1 MDYTREN
8 GGYLFYKILHGL
20 GGSPHYSSAP
30 IQCPHFAVRA
40 TYPMPSRLRPLAR
53 IARATLLAAAFLAVA
68 SPELSA
74 ETLSFDGIQ
83 VTEAATKVIFATDYA
98 DYQGGNG
105 WFDGANGGGRLYWRG
120 AAGDGQYMHFN
131 LSSLAGQRIVGPGY
145 LTLQAASAYWGGGV
159 GGSNVGTANA
169 AWTAAGGVAVP
180 GATALTSAANATG
193 SYVSGSSVSWGLGGS
208 VLQGLVDNPSTN
220 LGLAVI
226 GGSGSTLHFDGG
238 MNPYLTLRTGT
249 LSAANVAGVITV
261 TGGDPWNAANYTFT
275 AGDAYARGAT
285 LTINGSLS
293 AGSAGDIVINGGQ
306 VVVNQPGGVDNAYWT
321 VNSTRINTGGLLTI
335 NGHSHVKNLTLAG
348 GELGASAIN
357 GQWGGWSIDG
367 VLQATGATVSTM
379 SAPRVSMDNTTAV
392 QVDAGSTLNFT
403 GTIGLGTVT
412 KTGNGI
418 LTLAAANA
426 HGGGVVLNAGT
437 LSLKNDAALGTGAL
451 SMNGGK
457 LVLNGLAGLHE
468 GSLTVSSLDAAQ
480 ANPRTATRLTT
491 TMANTNAG
499 WSDNQ
504 QWNYSGYVYVPTV
517 SRWTFGECIDDAA
530 WLKVDDTVVLNDSTW
545 WNVSLGSIDL
555 SAGWHRIDARFMNG
569 AGGAGY
575 AGGWGTGFGFG
586 VDRQGRGDAAAANF
600 TTLSDA
606 GDGATLVRD
615 LLISNNLVLAAGVNE
630 LQTPTGGAILSGILS
645 GSGQLLKTGSG
656 WLTLTGANTYSGGT
670 HLTEGVIVA
679 GSAGALGTGDVTFT
693 GGVLRFTANST
704 GVAWAERIKNSPAPV
719 TLDSAGLNLSVNG
732 LVASNTGGLT
742 KSGQGTLSLVGAS
755 SYGGET
761 RVNTGT
767 LKLVTTLGAA
777 TVATSTGAVFIAATG
792 NRLAG
797 LVPSSNVGGGAAE
810 GSGLVGSL
818 TDGVA
823 LVGAATA
830 YTVNSSQVITFNL
843 PTAAAP
849 LGYDLLGVKIYA
861 TWNDPGRDAISLEA
875 LKVATVTDPTTF
887 VTLAGSAVNF
897 DPGSGFNGLNLASI
911 MAANGVLAKDVA
923 AVQFVFGAQENGHAG
938 YAELEL
944 LATAITGTGG
954 RDLLP
959 VTSRLIV
966 EAGATLDLN
975 GNHQT
980 IAALAGA
987 GTVTNAAL
995 GGTVTLTV
1003 NQDATTTFTGALTG
1017 DLRLV
1022 KSGNG
1027 ILTLSG
1033 SSTYTAGTT
1042 VQAGTLVLEGYNGYA
1057 PIRGTLTV
1065 NAGATAVTTGDG
1077 TGLGW
1082 QLWNGA
1088 KLSKLIIN
1096 GGTVTTA
1103 GVMHV
1108 WDLAGGVEMTGGTLQ
1123 SNNGIDSGGDN
1134 RLEWRNA
1141 HVTTFASAD
1150 AAKIAG
1156 RINLRADGGAGTGL
1170 NLTVADGA
1178 ATVDLLISAAI
1189 TEAGGQP
1196 VTKYGA
1202 GTLRLSGTNIF
1213 TGGFV
1218 IQSGTVSAAAN
1229 STRNGGYSSLGAG
1242 TVTIQ
1247 NGATLVSDS
1256 EFSTGN
1262 EWMGGNVG
1270 KITVNA
1276 GGAWLINSRGN
1287 TVRNG
1292 LELSGGSI
1300 SGAGGDADWGGLYLR
1315 NTTVTISGGVVST
1328 IAADTAMNA
1337 VTTFTVASGSQ
1348 LNFSGSSHNSYGATG
1363 GVSKEGDGPMIISGP
1378 ASFTGTSTVLAG
1390 TLVYANTFA
1399 ASAHTI
1405 ASGAVLELNFAAYRD
1420 SGTTSF
1426 SGVGTLRKTGAGT
1439 IEWGAGAVTF
1449 SLGAGALIDIQE
1461 GVFTGGSCGN
1471 ESWTTNLSDLNVA
1484 TGAVFNGVE
1493 ANVRVNRLSGTG
1505 TIKSGYAGAGYQ
1517 AFTFGV
1523 DNGSGPFEGV
1533 LANATSAANIVK
1545 EGTGTIVFLGANTY
1559 SGTTQVSTGTL
1570 QVGDG
1575 GTIGALGTGAVTISA
1590 GATLEIN
1597 RSNDFTSAIG
1607 QTFSGAGAL
1616 VKTGSGSVI
1625 FRGNMSGLDNL
1636 VVFDGS
1642 VRTDSWNPWKDGL
1655 RLSVNGLGTFEL
1667 WNTAVTIGELSGSG
1681 IIRNSANWSG
1691 YAGGAA
1697 IAVNNLTVQSG
1708 NFGGTITDNGY
1719 GNGGNTGGA
1728 NSDTSLSLIKTG
1740 VGTLTLSGLSDYSG
1754 ITVFAGGVVNAAF
1767 LADNGMPS
1775 SLGLGT
1781 GDTAGERIGLLFRG
1795 GVLKYTGSSA
1805 QTTNRAIRLSTAGGG
1820 GTIDASGSSV
1830 DATLVFSR
1838 SQMPNWWEAPGV
1850 RTLTLTGIN
1859 TGENTLAAGIND
1871 LPGATTINVS
1881 KEGIGTWVLAGA
1893 GNYLGVTDIKAGTLL
1908 ATHSAALGT
1917 GGLNGATMTWIRNG
1931 ATLALRGDISMN
1943 EHMHVL
1949 GTGVGGLGA
1958 IRSSAGTNAL
1968 TMTIGLDGDTTIG
1981 VDAGTLTLTNVV
1993 YGDGAANASN
2003 LTKVGAGVLVLSG
2016 ANLYSGVTIFAGG
2029 VVQATTLADNG
2040 TASSLGVGT
2049 GDTNNDRIGLLF
2061 RGGVLKYAGST
2072 AQSTDRAIRLST
2084 DGGGGTIDASGSNPS
2099 ATLSFTRASM
2109 PNWWENGGN
2118 RTLTLTG
2125 INSGEN
2131 TLTAGINDLPG
2142 GTKINLTKSGVGT
2155 WVLAGAGNYLGV
2167 TNINA
2172 GMLLATNNTSLGVGG
2187 WDGGTMTN
2195 VLDGGTLALR
2205 GGISLDEHM
2214 HVWGAGVGG
2223 LGAIRSLSGNNALT
2237 IGGNN
2242 GTGFALRSNTVVGV
2256 DADTLTVT
2264 GFYEYGGS
2272 FDLTKV
2278 GAGTLVVTANSSYTG
2293 VTVFAGGVVNAATFA
2308 NNGTAS
2314 GLGAGTGDPGGDR
2327 IGLLFRGGVLQYTG
2341 STAQST
2347 DRAIRLSTDGG
2358 GGTIDASG
2366 SNPSATLSF
2375 TRASM
2380 PNWWENGGTRT
2391 LTLTGINT
2399 GENTL
2404 TAGIMDWPGVTTIHV
2419 NKDGV
2424 GTWVLAGAS
2433 NYLGVTDIKA
2443 GTLIAAHSAALGT
2456 GGFNGGTMTIVR
2468 DGATLALKGNS
2479 SLSEHIRVGG
2489 AGVGGLGAIRNL
2501 AGANAL
2507 TQSISL
2513 AGDTTI
2519 GVDMNTLTI
2528 ASGFYGDGALS
2539 ASSLT
2544 KVGNGVLVLSGSSIY
2559 TGATILEGGKL
2570 VVSSLGTGS
2579 GGSSLGD
2586 ANPQLADK
2594 LQLKGA
2600 VTLEYAGGGESTDR
2614 SFTISGSGLTLSSVG
2629 TGPVIFTAA
2638 SLVALSADGV
2648 STRTITLTG
2657 TQTGDNTFGSTL
2669 LGNPTAADTFKKI
2682 IKQGV
2687 GKWVLEGSPNRLSTD
2702 FRVELKAGTL
2712 GLVAG
2717 ALGGVDYSGEIA
2729 VLADSTLRWE
2739 SGNADDLS
2747 SRISISDGV
2756 RATLDVVGGDLPL
2769 AASMRVG
2776 VAQTATLHKTGA
2788 GTLTLNASQAVSAVS
2803 MDAGRIRVNNP
2814 GALGSGA
2821 VTVNGGTLSIAT
2833 GVSVTNAVHVYQG
2846 GVLEG
2851 TGGAGAV
2858 RIKVGGVLSPGASP
2872 GILTMQ
2878 SLILEAGSLIDWQIY
2893 DAAGL
2898 SGVGYDRLDVLGA
2911 VDLSGL
2917 SAGSRATL
2925 RVISLVMVGPDVVGN
2940 PLNFD
2945 NNVGANTAPR
2955 SFTLA
2960 TCGSL
2965 NLGTNQN
2972 INDAFTVDVSQFRF
2986 SDGSLA
2992 DPGLWVV
2999 TYDASAGAVMLTAIP
3014 EPSTY
3019 GLTLG
3024 ALALAVV
3031 AVRRRRE
3038 RERAG
3043 DAAKRR

>member
-1 MDYTREN
+1 MVYDSYILLSFGAALAFAYPHSEPA
-8 GGYLFYKILHGL
+8 FYGAAR
-20 GGSPHYSSAP
+20 P
-30 IQCPHFAVRA
+30 
-40 TYPMPSRLRPLAR
+40 YPMSSRLHPYAR
-53 IARATLLAAAFLAVA
+53 ISRATLFAAACLAVA

-74 ETLSFDGIQ
+74 EALSFDGIQ
-83 VTEAATKVIFATDYA
+83 ASATATKVIFATDYA
-98 DYQGGNG
+98 DYMGGNG
-105 WFDGANGGGRLYWRG
+105 AFSGVNGGGRLYWRG

-131 LSSLAGQRIVGPGY
+131 LSGLAGLSIVGPAY
-145 LTLQAASAYWGGGV
+145 LTLQNANTTWGGGV
-159 GGSNVGTANA
+159 GGSFVGLANA
-169 AWTAAGGVAVP
+169 AWTAAGGAAVP
-180 GATALTSAANATG
+180 GATALTSAVNATG
-193 SYVSGSSVSWGLGGS
+193 SYASASTVSWGLGGS

-226 GGSGSTLHFDGG
+226 GGSGSTMHFDG
-238 MNPYLTLRTGT
+238 MNPYLSFRTGT
-249 LSAANVAGVITV
+249 LSAASVAGVITV
-261 TGGDPWNAANYTFT
+261 TGGEAWTPANYTFS
-275 AGDAYARGAT
+275 AGDAYAAAAT
-285 LTINGSLS
+285 LTINASLT
-293 AGSAGDIVINGGQ
+293 AGSAGDVIINGGQ
-306 VVVNQPGGVDNAYWT
+306 VVVNQPGGIDNAYWS
-321 VNSTRINTGGLLTI
+321 VNSTRINAGGLLTI

-348 GELGASAIN
+348 GELGASAVN

-367 VLQATGATVSTM
+367 LLLATGATVSTM
-379 SAPRVSMDNTTAV
+379 SAPRVSMDATTAV
-392 QVDAGSTLNFT
+392 QVDAGSSLNFT
-403 GTIGLGTVT
+403 GTIRLGAVT
-412 KTGNGI
+412 KTGTGM
-418 LTLAAANA
+418 LTLSGANS
-426 HGGGVVLNAGT
+426 HSGGVVLNAGS
-437 LSLKNDAALGTGAL
+437 LSLKNDAGLGTGTL
-451 SMNGGK
+451 TVNGGK

-468 GSLTVSSLDAAQ
+468 GRLTVSALDANQ

-499 WSDNQ
+499 WGDNQ

-530 WLKVDDTVVLNDSTW
+530 WLKVNDTVVLNDGAW
-545 WNVSLGSIDL
+545 NNVSLGSIDL
-555 SAGWHRIDARFMNG
+555 SAGWHRIDARFQNAG
-569 AGGAGY
+569 GGAGY
-575 AGGWGTGFGFG
+575 AGTWGTGFGFG
-586 VDRQGRGDAAAANF
+586 VDRQGRGVDTAANF
-600 TTLSDA
+600 TTLSDS

-615 LLISNNLVLAAGVNE
+615 LLISNNLVLAAGANE
-630 LQTPTGGAILSGILS
+630 LQTPAGGAILSGVLS

-656 WLTLTGANTYSGGT
+656 WLTLTGSNTYSGGT
-670 HLTEGVIVA
+670 QLAEGVIVA
-679 GSAGALGTGDVTFT
+679 DGGSALGSGDLTFT
-693 GGVLRFTANST
+693 GGTLRLTPTFAATAW
-704 GVAWAERIKNSPAPV
+704 GARIKNSTAAV
-719 TLDSAGLNLSVNG
+719 TLDTGGQNLAING
-732 LVASNTGGLT
+732 LGASNTGGLA
-742 KSGQGTLSLVGAS
+742 KVGPGTLSLVGAS
-755 SYGGET
+755 AYSGDT
-761 RVNTGT
+761 RVNAGT
-767 LKLVTTLGAA
+767 LKLESSLGAA
-777 TVATSTGAVFIAATG
+777 TVATSTGAVFIASPS

-810 GSGLVGSL
+810 GSGTVASL

-823 LVGAATA
+823 MVGAATA
-830 YTVNSSQVITFNL
+830 YTINSSQVITFNL
-843 PTAAAP
+843 PTNTVP
-849 LGYDLLGVKIYA
+849 LGYNLLGVKIYA

-897 DPGSGFNGLNLASI
+897 DPGGGFNGLNLASI

-944 LATAITGTGG
+944 LATAIVGTGG

-959 VTSRLIV
+959 VASRLTV

-980 IAALAGA
+980 VAGLAGA
-987 GTVTNAAL
+987 GTVTNAAA

-1003 NQDATTTFTGALTG
+1003 NQDTATTFSGALTG
-1017 DLRLV
+1017 DLNLV
-1022 KSGNG
+1022 KSGSG
-1027 ILTLSG
+1027 SLTLSG
-1033 SSTYTAGTT
+1033 SSTFTAGTT
-1042 VQAGTLVLEGYNGYA
+1042 VQAGTLVLEAYNGYA

-1065 NAGATAVTTGDG
+1065 NAGATVVTTGDG

-1150 AAKIAG
+1150 TAKIAG

-1178 ATVDLLISAAI
+1178 AGTDLLISAAI

-1196 VTKYGA
+1196 VAKYGA
-1202 GTLRLSGTNIF
+1202 GALRLSGTNVF

-1218 IQSGTVSAAAN
+1218 IHAGTVYAEAATAD
-1229 STRNGGYSSLGAG
+1229 NGGYSSLGAG
-1242 TVTIQ
+1242 TITIQ
-1247 NGATLVSDS
+1247 NGATLVSAVDWT
-1256 EFSTGN
+1256 TGN
-1262 EWMGGNVG
+1262 EWQGGNVG

-1276 GGAWLINSRGN
+1276 GGTWLISSRGN

-1300 SGAGGDADWGGLYLR
+1300 SGSGGDADWGGLYLR
-1315 NTTVTISGGVVST
+1315 NTAVTIGGGVVST

-1348 LNFSGSSHNSYGATG
+1348 LNFSGPLHNSYGATG
-1363 GVSKEGDGPMIISGP
+1363 GISKDGDGPMIISGP
-1378 ASFTGTSTVLAG
+1378 ASFSGASTVLAG
-1390 TLVYANTFA
+1390 TLVYANAFA

-1405 ASGAVLELNFAAYRD
+1405 ASGAVLELNTASNRF

-1439 IEWGAGAVTF
+1439 IEWGSGAVTF
-1449 SLGAGALIDIQE
+1449 SLGAGALIDIQA
-1461 GVFTGGSCGN
+1461 GAFIGGSYGN
-1471 ESWTTNLSDLNVA
+1471 EIWTTNLADLNVA
-1484 TGAVFNGVE
+1484 AGAVFNGVE
-1493 ANVRVNRLSGTG
+1493 ANVRVNRLTGTG
-1505 TIKSGYAGAGYQ
+1505 TIMSGYGGAGYQ
-1517 AFTFGV
+1517 ALTFGV
-1523 DNGSGPFEGV
+1523 VNGSGPFDGV
-1533 LANATSAANIVK
+1533 IANAYAAANIVK

-1559 SGTTQVSTGTL
+1559 TGTTLVSTGTL

-1597 RSNDFTSAIG
+1597 RSNDFASAVG
-1607 QTFSGAGAL
+1607 QTFSGAGTL
-1616 VKTGSGSVI
+1616 VKTGAGVAV
-1625 FRGNMSGLDNL
+1625 FKGNMSGLDNL
-1636 VVFDGS
+1636 VIFDGT

-1691 YAGGAA
+1691 YASGAA

-1708 NFGGTITDNGY
+1708 NFGGTISDNGY
-1719 GNGGNTGGA
+1719 GNGGTTGTDG
-1728 NSDTSLSLIKTG
+1728 DTRLSLIKTG

-1754 ITVFAGGVVNAAF
+1754 ITVFAGGVINAAF

-1781 GDTAGERIGLLFRG
+1781 GDTNNDRIGLLFRG

-1820 GTIDASGSSV
+1820 GTIDASGSSP

-1838 SQMPNWWEAPGV
+1838 SQMPNWWEEPGA

-1871 LPGATTINVS
+1871 LPGVTSINIS
-1881 KEGIGTWVLAGA
+1881 KEGLGTWVLAGA
-1893 GNYLGVTDIKAGTLL
+1893 GNYLGVTDIKAGTLI
-1908 ATHSAALGT
+1908 AERSTALGT

-1931 ATLALRGDISMN
+1931 ATLALRGDISAD

-1949 GTGVGGLGA
+1949 GSGVGGLGA
-1958 IRSSAGTNAL
+1958 IRNLSGANAL

-1981 VDAGTLTLTNVV
+1981 VDAGTLTLTNAV

-2016 ANLYSGVTIFAGG
+2016 ANLYSGVTVFAGG

-2040 TASSLGVGT
+2040 AASSLGVGT
-2049 GDTNNDRIGLLF
+2049 GDT
-2061 RGGVLKYAGST
+2061 AG
-2072 AQSTDRAIRLST
+2072 
-2084 DGGGGTIDASGSNPS
+2084 
-2099 ATLSFTRASM
+2099 
-2109 PNWWENGGN
+2109 E
-2118 RTLTLTG
+2118 
-2125 INSGEN
+2125 
-2131 TLTAGINDLPG
+2131 
-2142 GTKINLTKSGVGT
+2142 
-2155 WVLAGAGNYLGV
+2155 
-2167 TNINA
+2167 
-2172 GMLLATNNTSLGVGG
+2172 
-2187 WDGGTMTN
+2187 
-2195 VLDGGTLALR
+2195 
-2205 GGISLDEHM
+2205 
-2214 HVWGAGVGG
+2214 
-2223 LGAIRSLSGNNALT
+2223 
-2237 IGGNN
+2237 
-2242 GTGFALRSNTVVGV
+2242 
-2256 DADTLTVT
+2256 
-2264 GFYEYGGS
+2264 
-2272 FDLTKV
+2272 
-2278 GAGTLVVTANSSYTG
+2278 
-2293 VTVFAGGVVNAATFA
+2293 
-2308 NNGTAS
+2308 
-2314 GLGAGTGDPGGDR
+2314 R
-2327 IGLLFRGGVLQYTG
+2327 IGLLFRGGVLQYSG

-2399 GENTL
+2399 GENIL
-2404 TAGIMDWPGVTTIHV
+2404 TAGIMDWSGVTTIHV
-2419 NKDGV
+2419 NKEGV

-2433 NYLGVTDIKA
+2433 SYLGVTDIKA

-2456 GGFNGGTMTIVR
+2456 GGFNGATMTRVR
-2468 DGATLALKGNS
+2468 SGATLALKGDITSNERI
-2479 SLSEHIRVGG
+2479 LVGG

-2507 TQSISL
+2507 TQGISL
-2513 AGDTTI
+2513 ESDTTI
-2519 GVDMNTLTI
+2519 GVDAGTLTI
-2528 ASGFYGDGALS
+2528 VSGFYGDGALS
-2539 ASSLT
+2539 ASGLT
-2544 KVGNGVLVLSGSSIY
+2544 KVGNGVLVLAGTNLY

-2570 VVSSLGTGS
+2570 VVTSLGTGS

-2594 LQLKGA
+2594 LQLKGP
-2600 VTLEYAGGGESTDR
+2600 VTLEYAGVGESTDR
-2614 SFTISGSGLTLSSVG
+2614 SLTISGSGLTLSSVG

-2638 SLVALSADGV
+2638 SLLALSADGV

-2657 TQTGDNTFGSTL
+2657 TQTGDNSFGSTL
-2669 LGNPTAADTFKKI
+2669 LGNPAAADTFKKI

-2687 GKWVLEGSPNRLSTD
+2687 GKWVLEGSANRFSTD

-2712 GLVAG
+2712 GLVTG
-2717 ALGGVDYSGEIA
+2717 ALGGVDYNGEIA

-2756 RATLDVVGGDLPL
+2756 RATLDVVGGNLTL

-2833 GVSVTNAVHVYQG
+2833 GVSVANAVQVYQG

-2858 RIKVGGVLSPGASP
+2858 RVKVGGVLSPGASP

-2878 SLILEAGSLIDWQIY
+2878 SLILESGSIIDWQIY

-2917 SAGSRATL
+2917 SIGSKATL
-2925 RVISLVMVGPDVVGN
+2925 RVISLAIVGPDVVGN

-2945 NNVGANTAPR
+2945 NNVAANTAPR

-2986 SDGSLA
+2986 SDGTLA
-2992 DPGLWVV
+2992 DAGLWVV
-2999 TYDASAGAVMLTAIP
+2999 SYDAGAGAIMLTAIP

-3019 GLTLG
+3019 GLSLG
-3024 ALALAVV
+3024 ALALALA
-3031 AVRRRRE
+3031 AVRRRRVG
-3038 RERAG
+3038 R
-3043 DAAKRR
+3043 

>member
-1 MDYTREN
+1 M
-8 GGYLFYKILHGL
+8 
-20 GGSPHYSSAP
+20 S
-30 IQCPHFAVRA
+30 
-40 TYPMPSRLRPLAR
+40 SRLHPCAR
-53 IARATLLAAAFLAVA
+53 ISRATLFAAACLAVA

-74 ETLSFDGIQ
+74 EALSFDGIQ
-83 VTEAATKVIFATDYA
+83 ASATATKVIFATDYA
-98 DYQGGNG
+98 DYMGGNG
-105 WFDGANGGGRLYWRG
+105 AFSGVNGAGRLYWRG

-131 LSSLAGQRIVGPGY
+131 LSGLAGLSIVGPAF
-145 LTLQAASAYWGGGV
+145 LTLQNANTTWGGGV
-159 GGSNVGTANA
+159 GGSFVGLANA
-169 AWTAAGGVAVP
+169 AWTAAGGSAVP
-180 GATALTSAANATG
+180 GATALTSAVNATG
-193 SYVSGSSVSWGLGGS
+193 SYASASSVSWGLGGS

-226 GGSGSTLHFDGG
+226 GGSGSTMHFDGG
-238 MNPYLTLRTGT
+238 MNPYLSFRTGT
-249 LSAANVAGVITV
+249 LSAASVAGVITV
-261 TGGDPWNAANYTFT
+261 TGGEAWTPANYTFS
-275 AGDAYARGAT
+275 AGDAYAAAAT
-285 LTINGSLS
+285 LTINASLT
-293 AGSAGDIVINGGQ
+293 AGSAGDVIINGGQ
-306 VVVNQPGGVDNAYWT
+306 VVVNQPGGIDNAYWS
-321 VNSTRINTGGLLTI
+321 VNSTRINAGGLLTI

-348 GELGASAIN
+348 GELGASAVN

-367 VLQATGATVSTM
+367 LLLATGATVSTM
-379 SAPRVSMDNTTAV
+379 SAPRVSMDATTAV
-392 QVDAGSTLNFT
+392 QVDAGSSLNFT
-403 GTIGLGTVT
+403 GTIGLGAVT
-412 KTGNGI
+412 KTGTGM
-418 LTLAAANA
+418 LTLSGANS
-426 HGGGVVLNAGT
+426 HSGGVVLNAGS
-437 LSLKNDAALGTGAL
+437 LSLKNDAGLGTGTL
-451 SMNGGK
+451 TVNGGK

-468 GSLTVSSLDAAQ
+468 GRLTVSALDANQ

-499 WSDNQ
+499 WGDNQ
-504 QWNYSGYVYVPTV
+504 QWNYSGYVYVATP

-530 WLKVDDTVVLNDSTW
+530 WLKVDDTVVLNDGNW
-545 WNVSLGSIDL
+545 GNVSLGSIDL
-555 SAGWHRIDARFMNG
+555 AVGWHRIDARFQNG

-575 AGGWGTGFGFG
+575 AGTWGTGFGFG
-586 VDRQGRGDAAAANF
+586 VDRQGRGVDTAANF
-600 TTLSDA
+600 TTFSDS

-615 LLISNNLVLAAGVNE
+615 LLISNNLVLAAGANE
-630 LQTPTGGAILSGILS
+630 LQTPAGGAILSGVLS

-670 HLTEGVIVA
+670 QLAEGVLVPDGA
-679 GSAGALGTGDVTFT
+679 NSVGSGDLTFT
-693 GGVLRFTANST
+693 GGTLRLTPTFAATAW
-704 GVAWAERIKNSPAPV
+704 GARIKNSTAAV
-719 TLDSAGLNLSVNG
+719 TLDTGGQNLAING
-732 LVASNTGGLT
+732 LGASNTGGLT
-742 KSGQGTLSLVGAS
+742 KVGPGTLSLVGAS
-755 SYGGET
+755 AHGGDT
-761 RVNTGT
+761 RVNAGT
-767 LKLVTTLGAA
+767 LKLESALGAA
-777 TVATSTGAVFIAATG
+777 TVATRTGAVFIATPS
-792 NRLAG
+792 NRLTG
-797 LVPSSNVGGGAAE
+797 LVLSSNVGGGAAE
-810 GSGLVGSL
+810 GSGSVASL
-818 TDGVA
+818 TDGSAVA
-823 LVGAATA
+823 GAAAA
-830 YTVNSSQVITFNL
+830 YSVNTGQVITFNL
-843 PTAAAP
+843 PTNTAP
-849 LGYDLLGVKIYA
+849 LGYNLLGVKIYA

-897 DPGSGFNGLNLASI
+897 DPAGGFNGLNLASI

-923 AVQFVFGAQENGHAG
+923 AVQFVFGAQENGYAG

-944 LATAITGTGG
+944 LATAIAGTGG

-959 VTSRLIV
+959 VASRLTV

-980 IAALAGA
+980 VAALAGA
-987 GTVTNAAL
+987 GTVTNAAA

-1003 NQDATTTFTGALTG
+1003 NQDTTTAFSGVLTG
-1017 DLRLV
+1017 DLNLV
-1022 KSGNG
+1022 KSGSG
-1027 ILTLSG
+1027 SLTLSG

-1103 GVMHV
+1103 GIMHV

-1123 SNNGIDSGGDN
+1123 SNNGIDTGGDN

-1150 AAKIAG
+1150 TAKIAG

-1178 ATVDLLISAAI
+1178 AGTDLLISAAI

-1196 VTKYGA
+1196 VAKYGA
-1202 GTLRLSGTNIF
+1202 GALRLSGTNIF

-1218 IQSGTVSAAAN
+1218 IHAGTVYAEAATAD
-1229 STRNGGYSSLGAG
+1229 NGGYSSLGAG
-1242 TVTIQ
+1242 TITIQ
-1247 NGATLVSDS
+1247 NGATLVSAVDWT
-1256 EFSTGN
+1256 TGN
-1262 EWMGGNVG
+1262 EWQGGNVG

-1276 GGAWLINSRGN
+1276 GGTWLISSRGN

-1300 SGAGGDADWGGLYLR
+1300 SGTGGDADWGGLYLR
-1315 NTTVTISGGVVST
+1315 NTAVTIGGGVVST

-1337 VTTFTVASGSQ
+1337 VTTFTVTSGSQ
-1348 LNFSGSSHNSYGATG
+1348 LNFSGPLHNSYGATG
-1363 GVSKEGDGPMIISGP
+1363 GISKDGDGPMIISGP
-1378 ASFTGTSTVLAG
+1378 ASFTGASTVLVG
-1390 TLVYANTFA
+1390 TLVYANAFA

-1405 ASGAVLELNFAAYRD
+1405 ASGAVLELNTASNRV

-1439 IEWGAGAVTF
+1439 IEWGSGAVTF

-1461 GVFTGGSCGN
+1461 GAFIGGSWGN
-1471 ESWTTNLSDLNVA
+1471 EIWTTNLADLNVA
-1484 TGAVFNGVE
+1484 AGAIFNGVE

-1505 TIKSGYAGAGYQ
+1505 TIKSGYPGAGYQ
-1517 AFTFGV
+1517 SLTFGV
-1523 DNGSGPFEGV
+1523 DNGSGPFDGV
-1533 LANATSAANIVK
+1533 IANAISAANIVK

-1559 SGTTQVSTGTL
+1559 TGTTLVSAGTL

-1575 GTIGALGTGAVTISA
+1575 GTIGALGSGAVTISA

-1597 RSNDFTSAIG
+1597 RSNDFASAVG
-1607 QTFSGAGAL
+1607 QTFSGAGTL
-1616 VKTGSGSVI
+1616 VKTGAGVAV
-1625 FRGNMSGLDNL
+1625 FKGNMSGLDNL
-1636 VVFDGS
+1636 VIFDGT
-1642 VRTDSWNPWKDGL
+1642 VRTDNWNPWKDGL

-1667 WNTAVTIGELSGSG
+1667 WNTAVTLGELSGSG

-1691 YAGGAA
+1691 YASGAA

-1708 NFGGTITDNGY
+1708 NFGGTISDNGY
-1719 GNGGNTGGA
+1719 GNGGTTGTDG
-1728 NSDTSLSLIKTG
+1728 DTRLSLIKTG

-1754 ITVFAGGVVNAAF
+1754 ITVFAGGVINAAF

-1781 GDTAGERIGLLFRG
+1781 GDTNNDRIGLLFRG

-1820 GTIDASGSSV
+1820 GTIDASGSSP
-1830 DATLVFSR
+1830 DATLIFSR
-1838 SQMPNWWEAPGV
+1838 SQMPNWWEEPGA

-1859 TGENTLAAGIND
+1859 TGENTLAASIND
-1871 LPGATTINVS
+1871 LPGATSINIS
-1881 KEGIGTWVLAGA
+1881 KEGLGTWVLAGA
-1893 GNYLGVTDIKAGTLL
+1893 GNYLGVTDIKAGTLI
-1908 ATHSAALGT
+1908 AKRSTALGT

-1931 ATLALRGDISMN
+1931 ATLALRGDISAD
-1943 EHMHVL
+1943 EHIHVL
-1949 GTGVGGLGA
+1949 GSGVGGLGA
-1958 IRSSAGTNAL
+1958 IRNLSGANAL

-1981 VDAGTLTLTNVV
+1981 VDAGTLTLTNAV

-2016 ANLYSGVTIFAGG
+2016 ANLYSGVTVFAGG

-2040 TASSLGVGT
+2040 TVSSLGVGT
-2049 GDTNNDRIGLLF
+2049 GDTAGERIGLLF
-2061 RGGVLKYAGST
+2061 RGGVLQYGGST

-2125 INSGEN
+2125 INTGEN
-2131 TLTAGINDLPG
+2131 TLAAGINDLPG

-2155 WVLAGAGNYLGV
+2155 WVLAGAGNYVGV

-2172 GMLLATNNTSLGVGG
+2172 GMLLVTNNTSLGVGG
-2187 WDGGTMTN
+2187 WDGATMTHI
-2195 VLDGGTLALR
+2195 LDGGTLALR

-2214 HVWGAGVGG
+2214 HVWGAGLGG

-2237 IGGNN
+2237 IAGNN
-2242 GTGFALRSNTVVGV
+2242 GTGFALRSNTIVGV

-2278 GAGTLVVTANSSYTG
+2278 GAGTLVVTANSSYSG

-2314 GLGAGTGDPGGDR
+2314 GLGVGTGDTAGER

-2380 PNWWENGGTRT
+2380 PNWWENGGSRT

-2404 TAGIMDWPGVTTIHV
+2404 TAGIMDWSGVTTIHV
-2419 NKDGV
+2419 NKEGV

-2433 NYLGVTDIKA
+2433 SYLGVTDIKA

-2456 GGFNGGTMTIVR
+2456 GGFNGATMTWVR
-2468 DGATLALKGNS
+2468 SGATLALKGDIS
-2479 SLSEHIRVGG
+2479 SNERIRMGG

-2507 TQSISL
+2507 TQGISL
-2513 AGDTTI
+2513 ESDTTI
-2519 GVDMNTLTI
+2519 GVDAGTLTLTNNI
-2528 ASGFYGDGALS
+2528 YGDGALS

-2544 KVGNGVLVLSGSSIY
+2544 KLGDGVLVLAGTNLY

-2570 VVSSLGTGS
+2570 VVTSLGTGS

-2600 VTLEYAGGGESTDR
+2600 VTLEYAGVGESSDR
-2614 SFTISGSGLTLSSVG
+2614 SLTISGSGLTISSVG

-2638 SLVALSADGV
+2638 SLLALSADGV
-2648 STRTITLTG
+2648 STRTITLSG
-2657 TQTGDNTFGSTL
+2657 TQTGDNSFGSTL
-2669 LGNPTAADTFKKI
+2669 LGNPAAADTFKKI

-2687 GKWVLEGSPNRLSTD
+2687 GKWVLEGSANRFRTD

-2712 GLVAG
+2712 GLVTG
-2717 ALGGVDYSGEIA
+2717 ALGGVDYNGDLA

-2739 SGNADDLS
+2739 AGNADDLS
-2747 SRISISDGV
+2747 SRIIISDGV
-2756 RATLDVVGGDLPL
+2756 RATLDVVGGELPL

-2776 VAQTATLHKTGA
+2776 VAQTATLHKIGA
-2788 GTLTLNASQAVSAVS
+2788 GTLTLNASQAVSTVS

-2814 GALGSGA
+2814 GALGSGT

-2833 GVSVTNAVHVYQG
+2833 GVSVANAVQINQG

-2858 RIKVGGVLSPGASP
+2858 RVKVGGVLSPGASP

-2878 SLILEAGSLIDWQIY
+2878 RLILESGSIIDWQIY

-2917 SAGSRATL
+2917 SMGSKATL
-2925 RVISLVMVGPDVVGN
+2925 RVISLVIVGPDVVGN

-2945 NNVGANTAPR
+2945 NNVTANTAPR

-2986 SDGSLA
+2986 SDGTLA
-2992 DPGLWVV
+2992 NAGLWVV
-2999 TYDASAGAVMLTAIP
+2999 SYDAGAGAIMLTAIP

-3019 GLTLG
+3019 GLSLG
-3024 ALALAVV
+3024 ALALALA
-3031 AVRRRRE
+3031 AVRRRRVG
-3038 RERAG
+3038 R
-3043 DAAKRR
+3043 

>member
-1 MDYTREN
+1 M
-8 GGYLFYKILHGL
+8 
-20 GGSPHYSSAP
+20 S
-30 IQCPHFAVRA
+30 
-40 TYPMPSRLRPLAR
+40 SRLRPYAR
-53 IARATLLAAAFLAVA
+53 ISRATLFAAACLAVA

-74 ETLSFDGIQ
+74 EALSFDGIQ
-83 VTEAATKVIFATDYA
+83 ASATATKVIFATDYA
-98 DYQGGNG
+98 EHMGGNG
-105 WFDGANGGGRLYWRG
+105 AFSGVNGGGRLYWRG

-131 LSSLAGQRIVGPGY
+131 LSGLAGLSIVGPAY
-145 LTLQAASAYWGGGV
+145 LTLQNANTTWGGGV
-159 GGSNVGTANA
+159 GGSFVGLANA
-169 AWTAAGGVAVP
+169 AWTAAGGSAVP
-180 GATALTSAANATG
+180 GATALTSAVNATG
-193 SYVSGSSVSWGLGGS
+193 SYSWGASVSWGLGGS

-226 GGSGSTLHFDGG
+226 GGSGSTMHFDGG
-238 MNPYLTLRTGT
+238 MNPYLSFRTGT
-249 LSAANVAGVITV
+249 LSAASVAGVITV
-261 TGGDPWNAANYTFT
+261 TGGEAWTPANYTFS
-275 AGDAYARGAT
+275 AGDAYAAAAT
-285 LTINGSLS
+285 LTINASLT
-293 AGSAGDIVINGGQ
+293 AGSAGDVIINGGQ
-306 VVVNQPGGVDNAYWT
+306 VIVNQPGGIDNAYWS
-321 VNSTRINTGGLLTI
+321 VNSTRINAGGLLTI

-348 GELGASAIN
+348 GELGASAVN

-367 VLQATGATVSTM
+367 LLLATGATVSTM
-379 SAPRVSMDNTTAV
+379 SAPRVSMDATTAV
-392 QVDAGSTLNFT
+392 QVDAGSSLNFT
-403 GTIGLGTVT
+403 GTIGLGAVT
-412 KTGNGI
+412 KTGTGM
-418 LTLAAANA
+418 LTLSGANS
-426 HGGGVVLNAGT
+426 HSGGVVLNAGS
-437 LSLKNDAALGTGAL
+437 LSLKNDAGLGTGTL
-451 SMNGGK
+451 TVNGGK

-468 GSLTVSSLDAAQ
+468 GRLTVSALDANQ

-499 WSDNQ
+499 WGDNQ
-504 QWNYSGYVYVPTV
+504 QWNYSGYVYVATP

-530 WLKVDDTVVLNDSTW
+530 WLKVDDTVVLNDGNW
-545 WNVSLGSIDL
+545 GNVSLGSIDL
-555 SAGWHRIDARFMNG
+555 AVGWHRIDARFQNG
-569 AGGAGY
+569 GGGAGY
-575 AGGWGTGFGFG
+575 AGTWGTGFGFG
-586 VDRQGRGDAAAANF
+586 VDRQGRGVDTAANF
-600 TTLSDA
+600 TTLSDS
-606 GDGATLVRD
+606 GDGVTLVRD
-615 LLISNNLVLAAGVNE
+615 LLIFNNLVLAAGANE
-630 LQTPTGGAILSGILS
+630 LQTPAGGAILSGVLS

-670 HLTEGVIVA
+670 QLAEGVIVA
-679 GSAGALGTGDVTFT
+679 DGGSALGSGDLTFT
-693 GGVLRFTANST
+693 GGTLRLTPTFAATAW
-704 GVAWAERIKNSPAPV
+704 GARIKNSTAAV
-719 TLDSAGLNLSVNG
+719 TLDTGGQSLAVNG
-732 LVASNTGGLT
+732 LGASNTGGLT
-742 KSGQGTLSLVGAS
+742 KVGLGSLSLVGAS
-755 SYGGET
+755 AFGGDT
-761 RVNTGT
+761 RVNVGT
-767 LKLVTTLGAA
+767 LKLESALGAA
-777 TVATSTGAVFIAATG
+777 TVATSTGAVFIATPS
-792 NRLAG
+792 NRLTG
-797 LVPSSNVGGGAAE
+797 LVLSSNVGGGAAE
-810 GSGLVGSL
+810 GSGTVASL
-818 TDGVA
+818 TDGSAVA
-823 LVGAATA
+823 GAAAA
-830 YTVNSSQVITFNL
+830 YSVNTGQVITFNL
-843 PTAAAP
+843 PTNTAP
-849 LGYDLLGVKIYA
+849 LGYNLLGVKIYA

-897 DPGSGFNGLNLASI
+897 DPAGGFTGLNLASI

-923 AVQFVFGAQENGHAG
+923 AVQFVFGAQENGYAG

-944 LATAITGTGG
+944 LATAIAGTGG

-959 VTSRLIV
+959 VASRLTV

-980 IAALAGA
+980 VAALAGA
-987 GTVTNAAL
+987 GTVTNAAA

-1003 NQDATTTFTGALTG
+1003 NQDTTTAFSGALTG
-1017 DLRLV
+1017 DLNLV
-1022 KSGNG
+1022 KSGSG
-1027 ILTLSG
+1027 SLTLSG

-1096 GGTVTTA
+1096 GGAVTTA

-1108 WDLAGGVEMTGGTLQ
+1108 WDLTGGVEMTGGTLQ
-1123 SNNGIDSGGDN
+1123 SNNGIDTGGDN

-1150 AAKIAG
+1150 TAKIAG

-1178 ATVDLLISAAI
+1178 AGTDLLISAAI

-1196 VTKYGA
+1196 VAKYGA
-1202 GTLRLSGTNIF
+1202 GALRLSGTNIF

-1218 IQSGTVSAAAN
+1218 IHAGTVYAEAATAD
-1229 STRNGGYSSLGAG
+1229 NGGYSSLGAG
-1242 TVTIQ
+1242 TITIQ
-1247 NGATLVSDS
+1247 NGATLVSAVDWT
-1256 EFSTGN
+1256 TGN
-1262 EWMGGNVG
+1262 EWQGGNVG

-1276 GGAWLINSRGN
+1276 GGTWLISSRGN

-1300 SGAGGDADWGGLYLR
+1300 SGTGGDADWGGLYLR
-1315 NTTVTISGGVVST
+1315 NTAVTIGGGVVST

-1348 LNFSGSSHNSYGATG
+1348 LNFSGPLHNSYGATG
-1363 GVSKEGDGPMIISGP
+1363 GISKDGDGPMIISGP
-1378 ASFTGTSTVLAG
+1378 ASFTGASTVLAG
-1390 TLVYANTFA
+1390 TLVYANAFA

-1405 ASGAVLELNFAAYRD
+1405 ASGAVLELNTASNRF

-1439 IEWGAGAVTF
+1439 IEWGSGAVTF

-1461 GVFTGGSCGN
+1461 GAFIGGSYGN
-1471 ESWTTNLSDLNVA
+1471 EIWTTNLADLNVA
-1484 TGAVFNGVE
+1484 AGAVFNGVE
-1493 ANVRVNRLSGTG
+1493 ANVRVNRLTGTG
-1505 TIKSGYAGAGYQ
+1505 TIKSGYGGAGYQ
-1517 AFTFGV
+1517 ALTFGV
-1523 DNGSGPFEGV
+1523 DNGSGPFDGV
-1533 LANATSAANIVK
+1533 IANAVSTANIVK

-1559 SGTTQVSTGTL
+1559 TGTTLVSTGTL

-1575 GTIGALGTGAVTISA
+1575 GTIGALGSGAVTISV

-1597 RSNDFTSAIG
+1597 RSNDFASAVG
-1607 QTFSGAGAL
+1607 QTFSGAGTL
-1616 VKTGSGSVI
+1616 VKTGAGVAV
-1625 FRGNMSGLDNL
+1625 FKGNMSGLDNL
-1636 VVFDGS
+1636 VIFDGT

-1691 YAGGAA
+1691 YASGAP

-1708 NFGGTITDNGY
+1708 NFGGTISDNGY
-1719 GNGGNTGGA
+1719 GNGGTTGGA

-1754 ITVFAGGVVNAAF
+1754 ITIFAGGVINAAF
-1767 LADNGMPS
+1767 LADNGIPS

-1781 GDTAGERIGLLFRG
+1781 GDTNNDRIGLLFRG

-1820 GTIDASGSSV
+1820 GTIDASGSSP

-1838 SQMPNWWEAPGV
+1838 SQMPNWWEEPGA

-1859 TGENTLAAGIND
+1859 IGENTLAAGIND
-1871 LPGATTINVS
+1871 IPSVTSINVS
-1881 KEGIGTWVLAGA
+1881 KEGLGTWVLAGA
-1893 GNYLGVTDIKAGTLL
+1893 GNYLGVTDIKAGTLISERS
-1908 ATHSAALGT
+1908 TALGT

-1931 ATLALRGDISMN
+1931 ATLALRGDISAD

-1949 GTGVGGLGA
+1949 GSGVGGLGA
-1958 IRSSAGTNAL
+1958 IRNLSGANAL

-1981 VDAGTLTLTNVV
+1981 VDAGTLTLTNAV

-2016 ANLYSGVTIFAGG
+2016 ANLYSGVTVFAGG
-2029 VVQATTLADNG
+2029 VVQAATLADNG
-2040 TASSLGVGT
+2040 AASSLGVGT
-2049 GDTNNDRIGLLF
+2049 GDTAGDRIGLLF
-2061 RGGVLKYAGST
+2061 RGGVLKYA
-2072 AQSTDRAIRLST
+2072 
-2084 DGGGGTIDASGSNPS
+2084 
-2099 ATLSFTRASM
+2099 
-2109 PNWWENGGN
+2109 
-2118 RTLTLTG
+2118 
-2125 INSGEN
+2125 
-2131 TLTAGINDLPG
+2131 
-2142 GTKINLTKSGVGT
+2142 
-2155 WVLAGAGNYLGV
+2155 
-2167 TNINA
+2167 
-2172 GMLLATNNTSLGVGG
+2172 
-2187 WDGGTMTN
+2187 
-2195 VLDGGTLALR
+2195 
-2205 GGISLDEHM
+2205 
-2214 HVWGAGVGG
+2214 
-2223 LGAIRSLSGNNALT
+2223 
-2237 IGGNN
+2237 
-2242 GTGFALRSNTVVGV
+2242 
-2256 DADTLTVT
+2256 
-2264 GFYEYGGS
+2264 
-2272 FDLTKV
+2272 
-2278 GAGTLVVTANSSYTG
+2278 
-2293 VTVFAGGVVNAATFA
+2293 
-2308 NNGTAS
+2308 
-2314 GLGAGTGDPGGDR
+2314 
-2327 IGLLFRGGVLQYTG
+2327 G

-2404 TAGIMDWPGVTTIHV
+2404 AAGINDLPGNTKINLTKSGVGTWVLAGAGNYLGVTNINAGMLLVTNNTSLGVGGWDGATMTHILDGGTLALRGGISLDEHMHVWGAGVGGLGAIRSLSGNNALTIGGNNGTGFALRSNTIVGVDADTLTVTGFYEYGGSFDLNKVGAGTLVVTANSSYSGVTVFAGGVVNAATFANNGTASGLGVGTGDTAGERIGLLFRGGVLQYSGSTAQSTDRAIRLSTTGGGGTIDASGSNPSATLSFTRASMPNWWENGGTRTLTLTGINTGENTLTAGIMDWSGVTTIHL
-2419 NKDGV
+2419 NKEGV

-2433 NYLGVTDIKA
+2433 SYLGVTDIKA

-2456 GGFNGGTMTIVR
+2456 GGFNGATMTWVR
-2468 DGATLALKGNS
+2468 SGATLALKGDITSN
-2479 SLSEHIRVGG
+2479 ERIRVGG

-2507 TQSISL
+2507 TQGISL
-2513 AGDTTI
+2513 EGDTTI
-2519 GVDMNTLTI
+2519 GVDAGTLTLTNNI
-2528 ASGFYGDGALS
+2528 YGDGALS
-2539 ASSLT
+2539 ASNLT
-2544 KVGNGVLVLSGSSIY
+2544 KLGAGVLVLAGTNLY

-2570 VVSSLGTGS
+2570 VVTSLGTGS

-2594 LQLKGA
+2594 LQLKGP
-2600 VTLEYAGGGESTDR
+2600 VTLEYAGVGESTDR
-2614 SFTISGSGLTLSSVG
+2614 SLTISGSGLTLSSVG

-2638 SLVALSADGV
+2638 SLLALSADGV

-2657 TQTGDNTFGSTL
+2657 TQTGDNSFGSTL
-2669 LGNPTAADTFKKI
+2669 LGNPAAADTFNKI

-2687 GKWVLEGSPNRLSTD
+2687 GKWVLEGSANRFSTD

-2712 GLVAG
+2712 GLVTG
-2717 ALGGVDYSGEIA
+2717 ALGGVDYNGELA
-2729 VLADSTLRWE
+2729 VLADATLRWE
-2739 SGNADDLS
+2739 AGNADDLS
-2747 SRISISDGV
+2747 SRIIISDGV
-2756 RATLDVVGGDLPL
+2756 RATLDVVGGELPL

-2776 VAQTATLHKTGA
+2776 VAQTATLHKIGA

-2814 GALGSGA
+2814 GALGSGT

-2833 GVSVTNAVHVYQG
+2833 GVSVANAVQINQG

-2858 RIKVGGVLSPGASP
+2858 RVKVGGVLSPGASP

-2878 SLILEAGSLIDWQIY
+2878 SLILESGSIIDWQIY

-2917 SAGSRATL
+2917 SMGNKATL
-2925 RVISLVMVGPDVVGN
+2925 RVISLVIVGPDVVGN

-2945 NNVGANTAPR
+2945 NNVAANTAPR

-2965 NLGTNQN
+2965 NLGTNLN
-2972 INDAFTVDVSQFRF
+2972 INDAFTVDVSQFSF

-2992 DPGLWVV
+2992 DPSLWVLS
-2999 TYDASAGAVMLTAIP
+2999 YDSGAGAIMLTAIP

-3019 GLTLG
+3019 GLSLG
-3024 ALALAVV
+3024 ALALALA
-3031 AVRRRRE
+3031 AVRRRRVG
-3038 RERAG
+3038 R
-3043 DAAKRR
+3043 

>member
-1 MDYTREN
+1 MT
-8 GGYLFYKILHGL
+8 
-20 GGSPHYSSAP
+20 
-30 IQCPHFAVRA
+30 
-40 TYPMPSRLRPLAR
+40 SRLGLCAR
-53 IARATLLAAAFLAVA
+53 ISRATLVAAAFLAVA

-74 ETLSFDGIQ
+74 DTLSFDGIQ
-83 VTEAATKVIFATDYA
+83 VTDAATKVIFATDYA
-98 DYQGGNG
+98 EYMGSNATFSGG
-105 WFDGANGGGRLYWRG
+105 NGGGRLYWRG
-120 AAGDGQYMHFN
+120 AAGDGQYMHFD

-159 GGSNVGTANA
+159 GGSYVGTANA

-180 GATALTSAANATG
+180 GATSLTSAANATG

-261 TGGDPWNAANYTFT
+261 TGGEAWNAANYTFT

-321 VNSTRINTGGLLTI
+321 VNSTRINAGGLLTI

-379 SAPRVSMDNTTAV
+379 SAPRVSMDNTAAV

-426 HGGGVVLNAGT
+426 HSGGVALNAGT

-468 GSLTVSSLDAAQ
+468 GSLTVASLDTAR

-499 WSDNQ
+499 WGDNQ
-504 QWNYSGYVYVPTV
+504 QWNYSGYVYVATP

-615 LLISNNLVLAAGVNE
+615 LLIANNLVLAAGVNE
-630 LQTPTGGAILSGILS
+630 LQTSTGGAILSGVLS
-645 GSGQLLKTGSG
+645 GSGQLLKTGNG
-656 WLTLTGANTYSGGT
+656 WLTLTGANTYAGGT
-670 HLTEGVIVA
+670 NLAAGVIVA
-679 GSAGALGTGDVTFT
+679 DGASALGSGDLTFT
-693 GGVLRFTANST
+693 GGTLRVTANST
-704 GVAWAERIKNSPAPV
+704 GVAWASRIKNSTGAV
-719 TLDSAGLNLSVNG
+719 NLDSAGQNFAMDG
-732 LVASNTGGLT
+732 IAASNTGGLT
-742 KSGQGTLSLVGAS
+742 KAGSGVLSLVGTSAH
-755 SYGGET
+755 GGDT
-761 RVNTGT
+761 RVNAGT
-767 LKLVTTLGAA
+767 LKLVSRSTASLGSATIATT
-777 TVATSTGAVFIAATG
+777 TGAVFAANPSNRIAGVA
-792 NRLAG
+792 
-797 LVPSSNVGGGAAE
+797 PISDVGGGALE
-810 GSGLVGSL
+810 GSGTVASL
-818 TDGVA
+818 TDA
-823 LVGAATA
+823 TAAAGAASA
-830 YTVNSSQVITFNL
+830 YSVNSGQVITFNL
-843 PTAAAP
+843 PTNSAP
-849 LGYDLLGVKIYA
+849 LGYDLLGAKLYA
-861 TWNDPGRDAISLEA
+861 TWNDSGRDAINLTS
-875 LKVATVTDPTTF
+875 LKVATIQNPTTF
-887 VTLAGSAVNF
+887 VTLAGSAVSF
-897 DPGSGFNGLNLASI
+897 DPGAGFNGMNLASI
-911 MAANGVLAKDVA
+911 LGTNGVLAKDVA
-923 AVQFVFGAQENGHAG
+923 AVQFVFGSQENGYAG
-938 YAELEL
+938 YAELEV

-959 VTSRLIV
+959 VTSRLTV

-975 GNHQT
+975 GNHQ
-980 IAALAGA
+980 AVAGLAGA
-987 GTVTNAAL
+987 GTVTNAAAS
-995 GGTVTLTV
+995 GTVTLTV
-1003 NQDATTTFTGALTG
+1003 NQDATTTFSGALTG
-1017 DLRLV
+1017 DLSLV

-1065 NAGATAVTTGDG
+1065 NTGATVVTTGDG

-1082 QLWNGA
+1082 QLWNNA

-1123 SNNGIDSGGDN
+1123 SNNGTDTGNGN
-1134 RLEWRNA
+1134 RLEWRNS

-1150 AAKIAG
+1150 TAKIAG
-1156 RINLRADGGAGTGL
+1156 QINLRADAGAGTGL

-1178 ATVDLLISAAI
+1178 AGTDLLISAAI
-1189 TEAGGQP
+1189 TESGAQP
-1196 VTKYGA
+1196 VAKYGA

-1218 IQSGTVSAAAN
+1218 IHAGTVYAEAATAD
-1229 STRNGGYSSLGAG
+1229 NGGYSSLGAG
-1242 TVTIQ
+1242 TITIQ
-1247 NGATLVSDS
+1247 NGATLVSAVDWT
-1256 EFSTGN
+1256 TGN
-1262 EWMGGNVG
+1262 EWQGGNVG

-1276 GGAWLINSRGN
+1276 GGTWLISSRGN

-1300 SGAGGDADWGGLYLR
+1300 SGTGGDADWGGLYLR
-1315 NTTVTISGGVVST
+1315 NTAVTIVGGVVST

-1348 LNFSGSSHNSYGATG
+1348 LNFSGPLHNSHGATG
-1363 GVSKEGDGPMIISGP
+1363 GISKEGDGTMVLSG
-1378 ASFTGTSTVLAG
+1378 AAGYTGATTVRAG
-1390 TLVYANTFA
+1390 TLVYANAFA
-1399 ASAHTI
+1399 SSAHTI
-1405 ASGAVLELNFAAYRD
+1405 ATGAVLELNLAAYRD

-1426 SGVGTLRKTGAGT
+1426 SGAGTLRKTGAGT
-1439 IEWGAGAVTF
+1439 IEWGSGSVTF
-1449 SLGAGALIDIQE
+1449 SLAAGALIDVQA
-1461 GVFTGGSCGN
+1461 GQFTGGSWAN
-1471 ESWTTNLSDLNVA
+1471 ENWTANLADLNVA
-1484 TGAVFNGVE
+1484 AGAIFNGVE
-1493 ANVRVNRLSGTG
+1493 ANIRVNRLTGTG
-1505 TIKSGYAGAGYQ
+1505 TIMSGYPGAGYQ

-1533 LANATSAANIVK
+1533 ITNAFSAANIVK

-1559 SGTTQVSTGTL
+1559 TGTTQVSTGTL

-1597 RSNDFTSAIG
+1597 RSNDFASAVG
-1607 QTFSGAGAL
+1607 QTFSGAGTL
-1616 VKTGSGSVI
+1616 VKTGAGVAV
-1625 FRGNMSGLDNL
+1625 FKGNMSGLDNL

-1708 NFGGTITDNGY
+1708 NFGGTLSDNGY

-1728 NSDTSLSLIKTG
+1728 NSDTTLSLIKSG

-1754 ITVFAGGVVNAAF
+1754 ITIFAGGVVQAAF
-1767 LADNGMPS
+1767 LANNGIPS

-1781 GDTAGERIGLLFRG
+1781 GDTDRERIGLLFRG
-1795 GVLKYTGSSA
+1795 GVLKYTGSMT

-1838 SQMPNWWEAPGV
+1838 PQMPNWWEAPGV
-1850 RTLTLTGIN
+1850 RTFTLTGSN
-1859 TGENTLAAGIND
+1859 TGENTLTAGIDD

-1881 KEGIGTWVLAGA
+1881 KEGMGTWVLAGA
-1893 GNYLGVTDIKAGTLL
+1893 GNYLGGTDIKAGILIAANSSALGTGGLNGTTMTWIRDGATLALRGDISADEHMHVLGSGVGGLGAIRNLSGANALTMNIGLDGDTTIGVDAGRLTLTNTVYGDGAFNASNLTKVGNGVLVLSGTNLYSGVTVFAGGVMQAATL
-1908 ATHSAALGT
+1908 ADNGAASSLGVGTGDTAGDRIGLLFRGGVLKYAGSTAQSTNRAIRLSTDGGGGTIDASGSSPDATLVFSRTQMPNWWENGGVRTLTLTGTNTGENTIVAGINDWSGATIIHVSKEGTGTWVLAGAGNYLGGTDIRAGILIAANSEALGT
-1917 GGLNGATMTWIRNG
+1917 GGLNGATMTWIRDG
-1931 ATLALRGDISMN
+1931 ATLALKGDISSN

-1949 GTGVGGLGA
+1949 GTGVGGQGA
-1958 IRSSAGTNAL
+1958 IRSLSGANAL

-1981 VDAGTLTLTNVV
+1981 VDAGTLTVANSL
-1993 YGDGAANASN
+1993 YGDGGFNASN
-2003 LTKVGAGVLVLSG
+2003 LTKVGNGVLKLTG
-2016 ANLYSGVTIFAGG
+2016 TNLYSGVTVFAGG
-2029 VVQATTLADNG
+2029 IVQAASLADNG
-2040 TASSLGVGT
+2040 MVSSLGVGT
-2049 GDTNNDRIGLLF
+2049 GDTAGDRIGLLF

-2072 AQSTDRAIRLST
+2072 AQSTNRAIRLST
-2084 DGGGGTIDASGSNPS
+2084 DGGGGTIDASGSSPD
-2099 ATLSFTRASM
+2099 ATLVFSRTQM
-2109 PNWWENGGN
+2109 PNWWENGGV

-2125 INSGEN
+2125 
-2131 TLTAGINDLPG
+2131 T
-2142 GTKINLTKSGVGT
+2142 
-2155 WVLAGAGNYLGV
+2155 
-2167 TNINA
+2167 
-2172 GMLLATNNTSLGVGG
+2172 
-2187 WDGGTMTN
+2187 
-2195 VLDGGTLALR
+2195 
-2205 GGISLDEHM
+2205 
-2214 HVWGAGVGG
+2214 
-2223 LGAIRSLSGNNALT
+2223 
-2237 IGGNN
+2237 
-2242 GTGFALRSNTVVGV
+2242 
-2256 DADTLTVT
+2256 
-2264 GFYEYGGS
+2264 
-2272 FDLTKV
+2272 
-2278 GAGTLVVTANSSYTG
+2278 
-2293 VTVFAGGVVNAATFA
+2293 
-2308 NNGTAS
+2308 
-2314 GLGAGTGDPGGDR
+2314 
-2327 IGLLFRGGVLQYTG
+2327 
-2341 STAQST
+2341 
-2347 DRAIRLSTDGG
+2347 
-2358 GGTIDASG
+2358 
-2366 SNPSATLSF
+2366 
-2375 TRASM
+2375 
-2380 PNWWENGGTRT
+2380 
-2391 LTLTGINT
+2391 NT
-2399 GENTL
+2399 GENTIV
-2404 TAGIMDWPGVTTIHV
+2404 AGINDWSGVTTIHV

-2443 GTLIAAHSAALGT
+2443 GMLIAAHSAALGT
-2456 GGFNGGTMTIVR
+2456 GGFNGGTMTLVR

-2479 SLSEHIRVGG
+2479 SLNEHIRVGG

-2501 AGANAL
+2501 AGANTL

-2519 GVDMNTLTI
+2519 GVDTSTLTI
-2528 ASGFYGDGALS
+2528 ASGFYGDGTLNG
-2539 ASSLT
+2539 SSLT

-2570 VVSSLGTGS
+2570 VVASLGTGS

-2586 ANPQLADK
+2586 ANPLAADK

-2600 VTLEYAGGGESTDR
+2600 VTLEYAGVGESTDR
-2614 SFTISGSGLTLSSVG
+2614 SFTVSGSGLTLSSVG
-2629 TGPVIFTAA
+2629 AGAVQFTAA
-2638 SLVALSADGV
+2638 SLLAFSADGA
-2648 STRTITLTG
+2648 STRTITLSG
-2657 TQTGDNTFGSTL
+2657 TQVGDNTFGSTL
-2669 LGNPTAADTFKKI
+2669 LGDPAAVDLFQKI

-2687 GKWVLEGSPNRLSTD
+2687 GKWVLAGSANR
-2702 FRVELKAGTL
+2702 FRDDLRIELNAGTL
-2712 GLVAG
+2712 GLAPGVLSG
-2717 ALGGVDYSGEIA
+2717 SGFLGDIA
-2729 VLADSTLRWE
+2729 VLADATLRWE
-2739 SGNADDLS
+2739 AGNSDDLS
-2747 SRISISDGV
+2747 RRIYLADGV
-2756 RATLDVVGGDLPL
+2756 QAIFDLAGGDVAMAGSWQGG
-2769 AASMRVG
+2769 AAR
-2776 VAQTATLHKTGA
+2776 TATLRKTGS
-2788 GTLTLNASQAVSAVS
+2788 GTLTLNAAQPVAALSL
-2803 MDAGRIRVNNP
+2803 DAGGLRVNHA
-2814 GALGSGA
+2814 GALGSGL
-2821 VTVNGGTLSIAT
+2821 VTVNGGTLSIST
-2833 GVSVTNAVHVYQG
+2833 GISVPNAIQVNQG
-2846 GVLEG
+2846 GILEG

-2858 RIKVGGVLSPGASP
+2858 RIKTGGVLSPGASP

-2878 SLILEAGSLIDWQIY
+2878 SLTLESGAIIDWQIY
-2893 DAAGL
+2893 DAAGVA
-2898 SGVGYDRLDVLGA
+2898 GVGYDRLNVAGA

-2986 SDGSLA
+2986 SDGSFA

-3031 AVRRRRE
+3031 AVRRRRS
-3038 RERAG
+3038 RPG
-3043 DAAKRR
+3043 DAGKRR

>member
-1 MDYTREN
+1 M
-8 GGYLFYKILHGL
+8 
-20 GGSPHYSSAP
+20 S
-30 IQCPHFAVRA
+30 
-40 TYPMPSRLRPLAR
+40 SRLRPATR
-53 IARATLLAAAFLAVA
+53 ISRATLLAAAFLAVA

-74 ETLSFDGIQ
+74 EALSFDGIQ
-83 VTEAATKVIFATDYA
+83 ASATATKVIFATDYA
-98 DYQGGNG
+98 DYLGGQATFNS
-105 WFDGANGGGRLYWRG
+105 ANGGGRLYWRG
-120 AAGDGQYMHFN
+120 AAGDGQYMHFD

-145 LTLQAASAYWGGGV
+145 LTLQRANPQWGGSIDGSFIGLANGAWSAS
-159 GGSNVGTANA
+159 GGT
-169 AWTAAGGVAVP
+169 AVP
-180 GATALTSAANATG
+180 GVTALVSPVSTTG
-193 SYVSGSSVSWGLGGS
+193 SYSWGASVSWGLGGS
-208 VLQGLVDNPSTN
+208 VLQGLVDSPSTN

-261 TGGDPWNAANYTFT
+261 TGGDAWNAANYTFT

-285 LTINGSLS
+285 LTINGTLTG
-293 AGSAGDIVINGGQ
+293 GSAGDIVINGGQ
-306 VVVNQPGGVDNAYWT
+306 VVVNQPGGVDNAYWS
-321 VNSTRINTGGLLTI
+321 VNSTRINAGGLLTI
-335 NGHSHVKNLTLAG
+335 NGHSHVKNVTLAG
-348 GELGASAIN
+348 GELAASAIN

-367 VLQATGATVSTM
+367 LLLATGATVSTM
-379 SAPRVSMDNTTAV
+379 SAPRVSMDATTAV
-392 QVDAGSTLNFT
+392 QVDAGSSLNFT
-403 GTIGLGTVT
+403 GDIRLGAVT
-412 KTGNGI
+412 KTGPGI
-418 LTLAAANA
+418 LTLSAANI
-426 HGGGVVLNAGT
+426 HSGGVALNAGT

-451 SMNGGK
+451 TVNGGK

-468 GSLTVSSLDAAQ
+468 GSLTVASLDTAR

-499 WSDNQ
+499 WGDNQ
-504 QWNYSGYVYVPTV
+504 QWNYSGYVYVATP

-530 WLKVDDTVVLNDSTW
+530 WLKVDDNVVLNDSTW

-615 LLISNNLVLAAGVNE
+615 LLITNNLVLAAGVNE
-630 LQTPTGGAILSGILS
+630 LQTPVGGAILSGILS
-645 GSGQLLKTGSG
+645 GSGQLLKTGNG

-679 GSAGALGTGDVTFT
+679 GSAGALGTGDVTFA

-742 KSGQGTLSLVGAS
+742 KLGQGTLSLVGAS

-777 TVATSTGAVFIAATG
+777 TVATSTGAIFVAATG

-843 PTAAAP
+843 PTNAAP

-897 DPGSGFNGLNLASI
+897 DPGAGFNGLNLASI

-959 VTSRLIV
+959 VTSRLMV
-966 EAGATLDLN
+966 EAGASLDLN

-980 IAALAGA
+980 IAGLAGA
-987 GTVTNAAL
+987 GTVTNAAAS
-995 GGTVTLTV
+995 GTVTLTV
-1003 NQDATTTFTGALTG
+1003 NQDTTTTFAGALTG

-1027 ILTLSG
+1027 TLTIAG

-1150 AAKIAG
+1150 TAKIAG

-1178 ATVDLLISAAI
+1178 AGADLLISAAI
-1189 TEAGGQP
+1189 TEWGAQP
-1196 VTKYGA
+1196 VAKYGA
-1202 GTLRLSGTNIF
+1202 GALWLSGTNIF

-1218 IQSGTVSAAAN
+1218 IQSGVVYAGAN
-1229 STRNGGYSSLGAG
+1229 SANNGGYSSLGAG

-1247 NGATLVSDS
+1247 NGATLVSVADW
-1256 EFSTGN
+1256 STGN
-1262 EWMGGNVG
+1262 EWIGGNVG

-1276 GGAWLINSRGN
+1276 GATWLINSVGN
-1287 TVRNG
+1287 TIRNG
-1292 LELSGGSI
+1292 LELNGGSI
-1300 SGAGGDADWGGLYLR
+1300 GGSGANADWGGLYLR
-1315 NTTVTISGGVVST
+1315 STAVTIGGGAVST
-1328 IAADTAMNA
+1328 IAVDTAMNA
-1337 VTTFTVASGSQ
+1337 TNTFTVTSGSQ
-1348 LNFSGSSHNSYGATG
+1348 LNFSGALHNSNPAPGGVIKDGDGTMVLSGAAGYTGAT
-1363 GVSKEGDGPMIISGP
+1363 
-1378 ASFTGTSTVLAG
+1378 TVRAG
-1390 TLVYANTFA
+1390 ALVYANAFA
-1399 ASAHTI
+1399 SSAHTI
-1405 ASGAVLELNFAAYRD
+1405 APGAVLELNFDAYRD

-1426 SGVGTLRKTGAGT
+1426 SGAGTLRKRGAGT
-1439 IEWGAGAVTF
+1439 IEWGSGSVTF
-1449 SLGAGALIDIQE
+1449 SLASGALIDVQAGQFI
-1461 GVFTGGSCGN
+1461 GGSWAN
-1471 ESWTTNLSDLNVA
+1471 ENWTANLADLNVA
-1484 TGAVFNGVE
+1484 AGAIFNGVE
-1493 ANVRVNRLSGTG
+1493 ANIRVNRLTGTG
-1505 TIKSGYAGAGYQ
+1505 MIKSGYAGAGYQ

-1545 EGTGTIVFLGANTY
+1545 EGTGTIIFLGANTY

-1575 GTIGALGTGAVTISA
+1575 GTIGALGAGAVTISA

-1597 RSNDFTSAIG
+1597 RSNDFTSAVG
-1607 QTFSGAGAL
+1607 QTFSGAGTL
-1616 VKTGSGSVI
+1616 VKTGSGSAI
-1625 FRGNMSGLDNL
+1625 FKGNMSGLDNL

-1754 ITVFAGGVVNAAF
+1754 ITIFAGGVVQAAF
-1767 LADNGMPS
+1767 LANNGIPS

-1781 GDTAGERIGLLFRG
+1781 GDTDRERIGLLFRG
-1795 GVLKYTGSSA
+1795 GVLKYTGSMT

-1838 SQMPNWWEAPGV
+1838 PQMPNWWEAPGG

-1859 TGENTLAAGIND
+1859 TGENTLTAGIDD

-1881 KEGIGTWVLAGA
+1881 KEGMGTWVLAGA
-1893 GNYLGVTDIKAGTLL
+1893 GNYLGGTDIKAGILI
-1908 ATHSAALGT
+1908 AANSSALGT
-1917 GGLNGATMTWIRNG
+1917 GGLNGATMTWIRDG
-1931 ATLALRGDISMN
+1931 ATLALRGDISAD

-1949 GTGVGGLGA
+1949 GSGVGGLGA
-1958 IRSSAGTNAL
+1958 IRNLSGANAL
-1968 TMTIGLDGDTTIG
+1968 TMNIGLDGDTTIG
-1981 VDAGTLTLTNVV
+1981 VDAGRLTLTNTV
-1993 YGDGAANASN
+1993 YGDGAFNASN
-2003 LTKVGAGVLVLSG
+2003 LTKVSNGVLVLSG
-2016 ANLYSGVTIFAGG
+2016 TNLYSGVTVFAGG

-2049 GDTNNDRIGLLF
+2049 GDPTGDRIGLLF
-2061 RGGVLKYAGST
+2061 RGGVLKYGGST

-2125 INSGEN
+2125 INTGEN

-2172 GMLLATNNTSLGVGG
+2172 GMLLVTNNTSLGVGG
-2187 WDGGTMTN
+2187 GT
-2195 VLDGGTLALR
+2195 
-2205 GGISLDEHM
+2205 
-2214 HVWGAGVGG
+2214 
-2223 LGAIRSLSGNNALT
+2223 
-2237 IGGNN
+2237 
-2242 GTGFALRSNTVVGV
+2242 
-2256 DADTLTVT
+2256 
-2264 GFYEYGGS
+2264 
-2272 FDLTKV
+2272 
-2278 GAGTLVVTANSSYTG
+2278 
-2293 VTVFAGGVVNAATFA
+2293 
-2308 NNGTAS
+2308 
-2314 GLGAGTGDPGGDR
+2314 
-2327 IGLLFRGGVLQYTG
+2327 
-2341 STAQST
+2341 
-2347 DRAIRLSTDGG
+2347 
-2358 GGTIDASG
+2358 
-2366 SNPSATLSF
+2366 
-2375 TRASM
+2375 
-2380 PNWWENGGTRT
+2380 
-2391 LTLTGINT
+2391 
-2399 GENTL
+2399 
-2404 TAGIMDWPGVTTIHV
+2404 
-2419 NKDGV
+2419 
-2424 GTWVLAGAS
+2424 
-2433 NYLGVTDIKA
+2433 
-2443 GTLIAAHSAALGT
+2443 
-2456 GGFNGGTMTIVR
+2456 
-2468 DGATLALKGNS
+2468 
-2479 SLSEHIRVGG
+2479 
-2489 AGVGGLGAIRNL
+2489 
-2501 AGANAL
+2501 
-2507 TQSISL
+2507 
-2513 AGDTTI
+2513 
-2519 GVDMNTLTI
+2519 
-2528 ASGFYGDGALS
+2528 
-2539 ASSLT
+2539 
-2544 KVGNGVLVLSGSSIY
+2544 
-2559 TGATILEGGKL
+2559 
-2570 VVSSLGTGS
+2570 
-2579 GGSSLGD
+2579 
-2586 ANPQLADK
+2586 
-2594 LQLKGA
+2594 
-2600 VTLEYAGGGESTDR
+2600 
-2614 SFTISGSGLTLSSVG
+2614 
-2629 TGPVIFTAA
+2629 
-2638 SLVALSADGV
+2638 
-2648 STRTITLTG
+2648 
-2657 TQTGDNTFGSTL
+2657 
-2669 LGNPTAADTFKKI
+2669 
-2682 IKQGV
+2682 
-2687 GKWVLEGSPNRLSTD
+2687 
-2702 FRVELKAGTL
+2702 
-2712 GLVAG
+2712 
-2717 ALGGVDYSGEIA
+2717 
-2729 VLADSTLRWE
+2729 
-2739 SGNADDLS
+2739 
-2747 SRISISDGV
+2747 
-2756 RATLDVVGGDLPL
+2756 
-2769 AASMRVG
+2769 
-2776 VAQTATLHKTGA
+2776 
-2788 GTLTLNASQAVSAVS
+2788 
-2803 MDAGRIRVNNP
+2803 
-2814 GALGSGA
+2814 
-2821 VTVNGGTLSIAT
+2821 
-2833 GVSVTNAVHVYQG
+2833 
-2846 GVLEG
+2846 
-2851 TGGAGAV
+2851 
-2858 RIKVGGVLSPGASP
+2858 
-2872 GILTMQ
+2872 
-2878 SLILEAGSLIDWQIY
+2878 EA
-2893 DAAGL
+2893 
-2898 SGVGYDRLDVLGA
+2898 
-2911 VDLSGL
+2911 
-2917 SAGSRATL
+2917 
-2925 RVISLVMVGPDVVGN
+2925 P
-2940 PLNFD
+2940 
-2945 NNVGANTAPR
+2945 
-2955 SFTLA
+2955 
-2960 TCGSL
+2960 
-2965 NLGTNQN
+2965 
-2972 INDAFTVDVSQFRF
+2972 
-2986 SDGSLA
+2986 
-2992 DPGLWVV
+2992 
-2999 TYDASAGAVMLTAIP
+2999 
-3014 EPSTY
+3014 
-3019 GLTLG
+3019 
-3024 ALALAVV
+3024 
-3031 AVRRRRE
+3031 
-3038 RERAG
+3038 
-3043 DAAKRR
+3043 

>member
-1 MDYTREN
+1 MA
-8 GGYLFYKILHGL
+8 G
-20 GGSPHYSSAP
+20 
-30 IQCPHFAVRA
+30 
-40 TYPMPSRLRPLAR
+40 
-53 IARATLLAAAFLAVA
+53 
-68 SPELSA
+68 PELSA

-83 VTEAATKVIFATDYA
+83 ASATATKVIFATDYA
-98 DYQGGNG
+98 EHMGGNG
-105 WFDGANGGGRLYWRG
+105 AFSGVNGGGRLYWRG

-131 LSSLAGQRIVGPGY
+131 LSGLAGLSIVGPAY
-145 LTLQAASAYWGGGV
+145 LTLQNANTTWGGGV
-159 GGSNVGTANA
+159 GGSFVGLANA
-169 AWTAAGGVAVP
+169 AWTAAGGSAVP
-180 GATALTSAANATG
+180 GATALTSAVNATG
-193 SYVSGSSVSWGLGGS
+193 SYSWGASVSWGLGGS

-226 GGSGSTLHFDGG
+226 GGSGSTMHFDGG
-238 MNPYLTLRTGT
+238 MSPYLSFRTGT
-249 LSAANVAGVITV
+249 LSAASVAGVITV
-261 TGGDPWNAANYTFT
+261 TGGEAWTPANYTFS
-275 AGDAYARGAT
+275 AGDAYAAAAT
-285 LTINGSLS
+285 LTINASLT
-293 AGSAGDIVINGGQ
+293 AGSAGDVIINGGQ
-306 VVVNQPGGVDNAYWT
+306 VVVNQPGGIDNAYWS
-321 VNSTRINTGGLLTI
+321 VNSTRINAGGLLTI

-348 GELGASAIN
+348 GELGASAVN

-367 VLQATGATVSTM
+367 LLLATGATVSTM
-379 SAPRVSMDNTTAV
+379 SAPRVSMDATTAV
-392 QVDAGSTLNFT
+392 QVDAGSSLNFT
-403 GTIGLGTVT
+403 GTIGLGAVT
-412 KTGNGI
+412 KTGIGM
-418 LTLAAANA
+418 LTLSGANS
-426 HGGGVVLNAGT
+426 HSGGVVLNAGS
-437 LSLKNDAALGTGAL
+437 LSLKNDAALGTGTL
-451 SMNGGK
+451 TVNGGK

-468 GSLTVSSLDAAQ
+468 GRLTVSALDANQ

-499 WSDNQ
+499 WGDNQ
-504 QWNYSGYVYVPTV
+504 QWNYSGYVYVATP

-615 LLISNNLVLAAGVNE
+615 LLISNNLVLAAGANE
-630 LQTPTGGAILSGILS
+630 LQTPAGGAILSGVLS

-656 WLTLTGANTYSGGT
+656 WLTLTGANTYLGGT
-670 HLTEGVIVA
+670 QLAEGVLVPDGA
-679 GSAGALGTGDVTFT
+679 NSVGSGDLTFT
-693 GGVLRFTANST
+693 GGTLRLTPTFAATAW
-704 GVAWAERIKNSPAPV
+704 GARIKNSTAAV
-719 TLDSAGLNLSVNG
+719 TLDTGGQSLAVNG
-732 LVASNTGGLT
+732 LGASNTGGLT
-742 KSGQGTLSLVGAS
+742 KVGLGSLSLVGAS
-755 SYGGET
+755 AFGGDT
-761 RVNTGT
+761 RVNVGT
-767 LKLVTTLGAA
+767 LKLESALGAA
-777 TVATSTGAVFIAATG
+777 TVATSTGAVFIATPS
-792 NRLAG
+792 NRLTG
-797 LVPSSNVGGGAAE
+797 LVLSSNVGGGAAE
-810 GSGLVGSL
+810 GSGTVASL
-818 TDGVA
+818 TDGSAVA
-823 LVGAATA
+823 GAAAA
-830 YTVNSSQVITFNL
+830 YSVNTGQVITFNL
-843 PTAAAP
+843 PTNTAP
-849 LGYDLLGVKIYA
+849 LGYNLLGVKIYA

-897 DPGSGFNGLNLASI
+897 DPAGGFTGLNLASI

-923 AVQFVFGAQENGHAG
+923 AVQFVFGAQENGYAG

-944 LATAITGTGG
+944 LATAIAGTGG

-959 VTSRLIV
+959 VASRLTV

-980 IAALAGA
+980 VAALAGA
-987 GTVTNAAL
+987 GTVTNAAA

-1003 NQDATTTFTGALTG
+1003 NQDTTTAFSGALTG
-1017 DLRLV
+1017 DLNLV
-1022 KSGNG
+1022 KSGSG
-1027 ILTLSG
+1027 SLTLSG

-1123 SNNGIDSGGDN
+1123 SNNGIDTGGDN

-1150 AAKIAG
+1150 TAKIAG

-1178 ATVDLLISAAI
+1178 AGTDLLISAAI

-1196 VTKYGA
+1196 VAKYGA
-1202 GTLRLSGTNIF
+1202 GALRLSGTNIF

-1218 IQSGTVSAAAN
+1218 IHAGTVYAEAATAD
-1229 STRNGGYSSLGAG
+1229 NGGYSSLGAG
-1242 TVTIQ
+1242 TITIQ
-1247 NGATLVSDS
+1247 NGATLVSAVDWT
-1256 EFSTGN
+1256 TGN
-1262 EWMGGNVG
+1262 EWQGGNVG

-1276 GGAWLINSRGN
+1276 GGTWLISSRGN

-1300 SGAGGDADWGGLYLR
+1300 SGTGGDADWGGLYLR
-1315 NTTVTISGGVVST
+1315 NTAVTIVGGVVST

-1348 LNFSGSSHNSYGATG
+1348 LNFSGPLHNSHGATG
-1363 GVSKEGDGPMIISGP
+1363 GISKDGDGPMIISGP
-1378 ASFTGTSTVLAG
+1378 ASFTGASTVLAG
-1390 TLVYANTFA
+1390 TLVYANAFA

-1405 ASGAVLELNFAAYRD
+1405 ASGAVLELNTASNRF

-1439 IEWGAGAVTF
+1439 IEWGSGAVTF

-1461 GVFTGGSCGN
+1461 GAFIGGSYGN
-1471 ESWTTNLSDLNVA
+1471 EIWTTNLADLNVA
-1484 TGAVFNGVE
+1484 AGAVFNGVE
-1493 ANVRVNRLSGTG
+1493 ANVRVNRLTGTG
-1505 TIKSGYAGAGYQ
+1505 TIMSGYGGAGYQ
-1517 AFTFGV
+1517 ALTFGV
-1523 DNGSGPFEGV
+1523 DNGSGPFDGV
-1533 LANATSAANIVK
+1533 IANSVSAANIVK

-1559 SGTTQVSTGTL
+1559 TGTTLVSTGTL

-1597 RSNDFTSAIG
+1597 RSNDFASAVG
-1607 QTFSGAGAL
+1607 QTFSGAGTL
-1616 VKTGSGSVI
+1616 VKTGAGVAV
-1625 FRGNMSGLDNL
+1625 FKGNMSGLDNL
-1636 VVFDGS
+1636 VIFDGT

-1708 NFGGTITDNGY
+1708 NFGGTLSDNGY

-1728 NSDTSLSLIKTG
+1728 NSDTSLSLIKSG
-1740 VGTLTLSGLSDYSG
+1740 VGTLALSGLSDYSG
-1754 ITVFAGGVVNAAF
+1754 ITIFAGGVVQAAF
-1767 LADNGMPS
+1767 LANNGMPS

-1781 GDTAGERIGLLFRG
+1781 GDTDPERIGLLFRG
-1795 GVLKYTGSSA
+1795 GVLKYTGTMT

-1838 SQMPNWWEAPGV
+1838 PQMPNWWEAPGV
-1850 RTLTLTGIN
+1850 RTFTLTGSNTGENTLTAGIDDLPGATTINVSKEGMGTWVLAGAGNYLGGTDIKAGILIAANSSALGTGGLNGATMTWIRDGATLALRGDISADEHMHVLGSGVGGLGAIRNLSGANALTMNIGLDGDTTIGVDAGRLTLTNAVYGDGAANASNLTKVGAGVLVLSGTNLYSGVTVFAGGVVQATTLADNGTVSSLGVGTGDPNGDRIGLLFRGGVLKYAGSTAQSTDRAIRLSTTGGGGTIDASGTSPDATLVFSRSQMPNWWEEPGARTLTLTGIN

-1871 LPGATTINVS
+1871 IPSGTSINVS
-1881 KEGIGTWVLAGA
+1881 KEGLGTWVLAGA
-1893 GNYLGVTDIKAGTLL
+1893 GNYLGGTDIKAGTLI
-1908 ATHSAALGT
+1908 AERSTALGT

-1931 ATLALRGDISMN
+1931 ATLALRGDISAD

-1949 GTGVGGLGA
+1949 GSGVGGLGA
-1958 IRSSAGTNAL
+1958 IRNLSGANAL
-1968 TMTIGLDGDTTIG
+1968 TMNIGLDGDTTIG
-1981 VDAGTLTLTNVV
+1981 VDAGTLTLTNAV

-2016 ANLYSGVTIFAGG
+2016 ANLYSGVTVFAGG

-2040 TASSLGVGT
+2040 TVSSLGVGT
-2049 GDTNNDRIGLLF
+2049 GDT
-2061 RGGVLKYAGST
+2061 AG
-2072 AQSTDRAIRLST
+2072 
-2084 DGGGGTIDASGSNPS
+2084 
-2099 ATLSFTRASM
+2099 
-2109 PNWWENGGN
+2109 E
-2118 RTLTLTG
+2118 
-2125 INSGEN
+2125 
-2131 TLTAGINDLPG
+2131 
-2142 GTKINLTKSGVGT
+2142 
-2155 WVLAGAGNYLGV
+2155 
-2167 TNINA
+2167 
-2172 GMLLATNNTSLGVGG
+2172 
-2187 WDGGTMTN
+2187 
-2195 VLDGGTLALR
+2195 
-2205 GGISLDEHM
+2205 
-2214 HVWGAGVGG
+2214 
-2223 LGAIRSLSGNNALT
+2223 
-2237 IGGNN
+2237 
-2242 GTGFALRSNTVVGV
+2242 
-2256 DADTLTVT
+2256 
-2264 GFYEYGGS
+2264 
-2272 FDLTKV
+2272 
-2278 GAGTLVVTANSSYTG
+2278 
-2293 VTVFAGGVVNAATFA
+2293 
-2308 NNGTAS
+2308 
-2314 GLGAGTGDPGGDR
+2314 R
-2327 IGLLFRGGVLQYTG
+2327 IGLLFRGGVLQYSG

-2404 TAGIMDWPGVTTIHV
+2404 TAGIMDWSGVTTIHL
-2419 NKDGV
+2419 NKEGV

-2433 NYLGVTDIKA
+2433 SYLGVTDIKA

-2456 GGFNGGTMTIVR
+2456 GGFNGATMTWVR
-2468 DGATLALKGNS
+2468 SGATLALKGDITSN
-2479 SLSEHIRVGG
+2479 ERIRVGG

-2507 TQSISL
+2507 TQGISL
-2513 AGDTTI
+2513 ESDTTI
-2519 GVDMNTLTI
+2519 GVDAGTLTLTNNI
-2528 ASGFYGDGALS
+2528 YGDGALS
-2539 ASSLT
+2539 ASNLT
-2544 KVGNGVLVLSGSSIY
+2544 KLGAGVLVLAGTNLY

-2570 VVSSLGTGS
+2570 VVTSLGTGS

-2594 LQLKGA
+2594 LQLKGP
-2600 VTLEYAGGGESTDR
+2600 VTLEYAGVGESTDR
-2614 SFTISGSGLTLSSVG
+2614 SLTISGSGLTLSSVG

-2638 SLVALSADGV
+2638 SLLALSADGV

-2657 TQTGDNTFGSTL
+2657 TQTGDNSFGSTL
-2669 LGNPTAADTFKKI
+2669 LGNPAAADTFNKI

-2687 GKWVLEGSPNRLSTD
+2687 GKWVLEGSANRFSTD

-2712 GLVAG
+2712 GLVTG
-2717 ALGGVDYSGEIA
+2717 ALGGVDYNGELA
-2729 VLADSTLRWE
+2729 VLADATLRWE
-2739 SGNADDLS
+2739 AGNADDLS
-2747 SRISISDGV
+2747 SRIIISDGV
-2756 RATLDVVGGDLPL
+2756 RATLDVVGGELPL

-2776 VAQTATLHKTGA
+2776 VAQTATLHKIGA

-2814 GALGSGA
+2814 GALGSGT

-2833 GVSVTNAVHVYQG
+2833 GVSVANAVQINQG

-2858 RIKVGGVLSPGASP
+2858 RVKVGGVLSPGASP

-2878 SLILEAGSLIDWQIY
+2878 SLILESGSIIDWQIY

-2917 SAGSRATL
+2917 SMGNKANL
-2925 RVISLVMVGPDVVGN
+2925 RVISLVIVGPDVVGN

-2945 NNVGANTAPR
+2945 NNVTANTAPR

-2986 SDGSLA
+2986 SDGTLA
-2992 DPGLWVV
+2992 DAGLWVV
-2999 TYDASAGAVMLTAIP
+2999 SYDAGAGAIMLTAIP

-3019 GLTLG
+3019 GLSLG
-3024 ALALAVV
+3024 ALALALA
-3031 AVRRRRE
+3031 AVRRRRVG
-3038 RERAG
+3038 R
-3043 DAAKRR
+3043 